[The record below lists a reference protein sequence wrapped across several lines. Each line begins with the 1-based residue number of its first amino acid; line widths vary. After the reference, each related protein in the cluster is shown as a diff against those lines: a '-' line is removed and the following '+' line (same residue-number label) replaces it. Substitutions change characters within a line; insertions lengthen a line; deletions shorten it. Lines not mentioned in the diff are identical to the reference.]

1 MKPKGIGRIRPRSV
15 TVPFAGTR
23 PPAANCQ
30 VLPSFLDIAEFY
42 DDLMKDVPYR
52 MWTGYYLLL
61 LAQQNVK
68 PHRLLDVCC
77 GTGTM
82 CEMLTREGRELTGF
96 DLSETM
102 IRVARQKAHRKRLKI
117 RYEVADATELNL
129 GETHEGAFSFFDSLN
144 YITEPGRL
152 ARAIRRVSE
161 HLDLGGS
168 FVFDLNTAYAFEAKM
183 FDQRNRNPR
192 AKVRYDWRGEW
203 DPSERII
210 RVHMKFWV
218 GENEFEETHVQRAH
232 SDEEIRA
239 MLDEAGFD
247 EVRCFESYGLD
258 PPRKRSDR
266 VHYTAIKRR
275 DP

>member
-1 MKPKGIGRIRPRSV
+1 M
-15 TVPFAGTR
+15 
-23 PPAANCQ
+23 
-30 VLPSFLDIAEFY
+30 PSFLEIADFY

-68 PHRLLDVCC
+68 PQRVLDVCC

-82 CEMLTREGRELTGF
+82 CEMLTREGKELTGF

-102 IRVARQKAHRKRLKI
+102 IRVARQKAHKKRLKI
-117 RYEVADATELNL
+117 RYEVADVTSLDL
-129 GETHEGAFSFFDSLN
+129 GDTFEGAYSFFDSLN
-144 YITEPGRL
+144 YITDAESL
-152 ARAIRRVSE
+152 SQAIVRVSQ

-183 FDQRNRNPR
+183 FDQHNKNPR
-192 AKVRYDWRGEW
+192 AKVRYDWKGDW
-203 DPSERII
+203 DPHARII

-218 GENEFEETHVQRAH
+218 GDQEYEETHVQRAH
-232 SDEEIRA
+232 SDEEVRA

-258 PPRKRSDR
+258 QPRKRSDR
-266 VHYTAIKRR
+266 VHYSAIKRR